1 VSVSEAIDKLRPV
14 LFVVGFSNPAL
25 EGAKIVNCDFGNVGE
40 EEAKVL
46 DDVVLGVEEQTSH
59 WADIVAACHQHLL
72 RRTIGE
78 GTYDLS
84 DEVHL
89 SCGNHVANA
98 RDVIEHPSIM
108 FISDAFFLD
117 SCDQDV

>member
-1 VSVSEAIDKLRPV
+1 MSVSEAVDKLRPV
-14 LFVVGFSNPAL
+14 LFMEGFSNPAL
-25 EGAKIVNCDFGNVGE
+25 EGAKIVNCDFGNVGK

-46 DDVVLGVEEQTSH
+46 DDVVLGVEERTSH
-59 WADIVAACHQHLL
+59 WADIVAACCQHLL
-72 RRTIGE
+72 RRTIGG
-78 GTYDLS
+78 GTHDLS

-98 RDVIEHPSIM
+98 RDVIEHPSNM
-108 FISDAFFLD
+108 FILDAFFLD

>member
-1 VSVSEAIDKLRPV
+1 MNS
-14 LFVVGFSNPAL
+14 AL
-25 EGAKIVNCDFGNVGE
+25 GGAKIVNCDFGNIGK

-46 DDVVLGVEEQTSH
+46 DDVVLGVEERTSH
-59 WADIVAACHQHLL
+59 WADIVAAFCQHLL
-72 RRTIGE
+72 HRTIGG

-84 DEVHL
+84 NEVHL

-98 RDVIEHPSIM
+98 RDVIEHPLNI
-108 FISDAFFLD
+108 FILDAFFLD